1 MRKQVI
7 HIWVVWDVFHNNL
20 WHFLKTLYHRK
31 GMRGTREKLVNE
43 RIAATY
49 EGKSYILLKKCNG
62 QKMNNLEKA
71 VKELIAENDLTVTQA
86 KGFLRYMRILIEE
99 CSCLPKEK

>member
-1 MRKQVI
+1 M
-7 HIWVVWDVFHNNL
+7 
-20 WHFLKTLYHRK
+20 
-31 GMRGTREKLVNE
+31 
-43 RIAATY
+43 
-49 EGKSYILLKKCNG
+49 KKCNG

>member
-1 MRKQVI
+1 MNEI
-7 HIWVVWDVFHNNL
+7 
-20 WHFLKTLYHRK
+20 LKVDFDTQTVSARELHEQLK
-31 GMRGTREKLVNE
+31 IGTRFNDWFPRMTE
-43 RIAATY
+43 Y
-49 EGKSYILLKKCNG
+49 GFSEGNDLKKCNG
-62 QKMNNLEKA
+62 RKMNNLEKA